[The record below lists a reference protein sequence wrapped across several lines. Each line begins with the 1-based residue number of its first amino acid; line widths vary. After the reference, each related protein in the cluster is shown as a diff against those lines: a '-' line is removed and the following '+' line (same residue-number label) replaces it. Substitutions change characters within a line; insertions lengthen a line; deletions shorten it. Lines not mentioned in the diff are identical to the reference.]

1 MRYVRRFGSVVVLFS
16 ILVLF
21 LSPFTACTAGPKPD
35 QQTSPA
41 LEVTPE
47 QAWAMIQQNK
57 NNPRF
62 VILDVRTPKEF
73 FQGHIAKAI
82 NIDFYS
88 LSFNQE
94 LEKLD
99 PAKTYLVYCLSGG
112 RSRAA
117 QKVMLKMGFKKVY
130 NMTGGILAWSKKGLP
145 VTK

>member
-1 MRYVRRFGSVVVLFS
+1 MRYVRRFGPVVVLFS
-16 ILVLF
+16 ILVLL
-21 LSPFTACTAGPKPD
+21 LSPFTACTAGPKPG
-35 QQTSPA
+35 QQSSSA

-57 NNPRF
+57 NNPQF

-94 LEKLD
+94 LGKLD
-99 PAKTYLVYCLSGG
+99 PAKTYLVYCRTGG
-112 RSRAA
+112 RSGAA